1 MLGVESS
8 SSESGESK
16 EDEESGTVLGYRSHG
31 NMVTAT
37 TPVPNGMETNVERAD
52 AGGVG
57 PLVCNGGVK
66 GSEPRR

>member
-1 MLGVESS
+1 L
-8 SSESGESK
+8 
-16 EDEESGTVLGYRSHG
+16 HG

-57 PLVCNGGVK
+57 LLVCNGGVK